1 MNGITAK
8 RFSVSDPKTA
18 ISRGQAL
25 PAAIRQIIKSADSPS
40 AAIPD
45 TVIIGDRGHSHQAAN
60 PVAQKTSSVITSLNN
75 SSKLP
80 VDDQRPHS
88 PNYQVTR
95 AQSC

>member
-8 RFSVSDPKTA
+8 HFSVSDPKTA
-18 ISRGQAL
+18 ISRGQA
-25 PAAIRQIIKSADSPS
+25 PSAAIRQIFKSVDSHS
-40 AAIPD
+40 AAIPE

-60 PVAQKTSSVITSLNN
+60 PVPQTTSSVIQLFNN

-80 VDDQRPHS
+80 GYDQRPLS

-95 AQSC
+95 DKCC